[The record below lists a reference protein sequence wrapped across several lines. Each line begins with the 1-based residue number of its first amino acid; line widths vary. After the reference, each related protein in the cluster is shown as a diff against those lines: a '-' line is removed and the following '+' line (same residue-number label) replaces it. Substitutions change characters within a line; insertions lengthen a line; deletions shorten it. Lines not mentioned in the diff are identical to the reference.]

1 MRLGLT
7 QGALD
12 ARNGL
17 VRYHPDFADQR
28 CPRVE
33 RQATGLG
40 MSLKTVRLRLAKL
53 QYQDL

>member
-17 VRYHPDFADQR
+17 VRYHPDFAD
-28 CPRVE
+28 
-33 RQATGLG
+33 L
-40 MSLKTVRLRLAKL
+40 
-53 QYQDL
+53 